1 VGLAT
6 AIGGDLSSL
15 QAEEC
20 SLPPATKH
28 LYTAS
33 YGIIQ
38 PAMYLPLQSVFWPLS
53 QEVSTC
59 HQEILLLFLVL
70 GQIPR

>member
-1 VGLAT
+1 M
-6 AIGGDLSSL
+6 
-15 QAEEC
+15 
-20 SLPPATKH
+20 
-28 LYTAS
+28 
-33 YGIIQ
+33 Q
-38 PAMYLPLQSVFWPLS
+38 PAMYESLQSVFWPLS